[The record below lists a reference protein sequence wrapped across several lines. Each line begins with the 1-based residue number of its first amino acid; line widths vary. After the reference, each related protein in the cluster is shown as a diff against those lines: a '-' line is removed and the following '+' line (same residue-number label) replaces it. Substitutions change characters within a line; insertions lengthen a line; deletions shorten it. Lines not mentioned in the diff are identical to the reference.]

1 MFIFQ
6 TVEFVEVSTVLIVL
20 IVTLLKID
28 MPPLSPVLDKLVLCD
43 TETMHCSVRKLQ
55 FYNC

>member
-43 TETMHCSVRKLQ
+43 TEAMHFSVRKL
-55 FYNC
+55 